1 MRVRLVEPRPAGHNV
16 YDLALL
22 PRLGL
27 PLMGKMLTDAGHD
40 VRVYCEML
48 SPVDLEDCLHADL
61 VGISSTTATSLNA
74 YRLADLL
81 TDAGVPVVFGGPHVT
96 FQADEA
102 LGHAPFVVR
111 GEGEATM
118 LELVTALDRGTPLQS
133 VLGLSH
139 LSDGGEPLHNPA
151 RPRCSQQDFERLPI
165 PDLTL
170 IEGHGRMKTK
180 PLMTQWG
187 CPFDCEFCG
196 VTAMFSRAVRHRRV
210 DQVIAE
216 LAGLRADQVFFHDD
230 NFVVN
235 KARSAGLLNA
245 MLDTGNTPR
254 WFAQVRSETAL
265 RSLAHQ
271 EVDDEFLSL
280 MRRAGCQMV
289 MIGIEAITDEGLA
302 EIGKRQRVSMIEQA
316 VRAFHDHHIAVHGM
330 FVAGLDTDTAGSAEA
345 IAAFARRLHIDTFQ
359 LMVETPLPGTRL
371 WDRISEENRLLSD
384 DWSLFDGHHVVM
396 QPAQMTP
403 LELQLGVLKAMRRF
417 YSWPTILR
425 GGIAGVLR
433 HLPSFTV
440 AARPAFIRRLPTL
453 ARVAWAQRWEDVA
466 PTLRAAL
473 SEKMRAR
480 VSSAMWLPAL
490 RFYAR
495 RQIAAWSAEER
506 SRAYLAR
513 LASGT

>member
-1 MRVRLVEPRPAGHNV
+1 MRIRLVEPQPVGHNV
-16 YDLALL
+16 YNLALL

-48 SPVDLEDCLHADL
+48 APVDLEDCLRADL
-61 VGISSTTATSLNA
+61 VGISSTTATSPAA
-74 YRLADLL
+74 YRLAEIL
-81 TDAGVPVVFGGPHVT
+81 TDAGVPVVLGGPHVT
-96 FQADEA
+96 FQPDEA

-111 GEGEATM
+111 GEGEATLM
-118 LELVTALDRGTPLQS
+118 ELVTALERGASLDS

-139 LSDGGEPLHNPA
+139 AAGGEARHNPA
-151 RPRCSQQDFERLPI
+151 RPRCSQEEFERLPI

-170 IEGHGRMKTK
+170 IDGYARMTTK
-180 PLMTQWG
+180 PIMTQWG

-196 VTAMFSRAVRHRRV
+196 VTAMFSRSVRHRRAE
-210 DQVIAE
+210 QVIEE
-216 LAGLRADQVFFHDD
+216 LAGLQADRVFFHDD

-235 KARSAGLLNA
+235 KSRSARLLNA
-245 MLDTGNTPR
+245 MLDTGNTPA

-265 RSLAHQ
+265 HSLAHQ
-271 EVDDEFLSL
+271 EVDEEFLDL

-302 EIGKRQRVSMIEQA
+302 EIGKRQRVTMIEQA
-316 VRAFHDHHIAVHGM
+316 IRAFHDHHIAVHGM
-330 FVAGLDTDTAGSAEA
+330 FVAGLDSDTAGSAEA

-371 WDRISEENRLLSD
+371 WDRIAEEDRLLSD

-417 YSWPTILR
+417 YSWPTILA
-425 GGIAGVLR
+425 GGLAGVLR
-433 HLPSFTV
+433 HLPSFTA

-466 PTLRAAL
+466 PTLRVAL
-473 SEKMRAR
+473 SEKVRAR

-495 RQIAAWSAEER
+495 RQIAAWSAEDR

-513 LASGT
+513 LATER